1 MSKFAGAGVRELSL
15 QGVVVPGFVVPGRGA
30 QGEGG

>member
-15 QGVVVPGFVVPGRGA
+15 QGVVVPGLGA